1 MNNLSFFKI
10 INYKKILSL
19 QNIICLIIASIIF
32 FIDRVSKIKIIE
44 KLENQNKIFINDFI
58 NYELVWNT
66 GIGFGLLNY
75 NAGYFYNIIS
85 FIIFSVI
92 IFITFILF
100 KEEKNEKYLLA
111 LILGGAIGNFYD
123 RVTYYAVPDFID
135 LHIKELHWFTFNIAD
150 IFITIG
156 IVLILIKEIFMKK
169 NNKN

>member
-19 QNIICLIIASIIF
+19 QNIISLIIASIIF

-66 GIGFGLLNY
+66 GIGIGLLNY

-169 NNKN
+169 NDKN

>member
-1 MNNLSFFKI
+1 
-10 INYKKILSL
+10 
-19 QNIICLIIASIIF
+19 
-32 FIDRVSKIKIIE
+32 
-44 KLENQNKIFINDFI
+44 
-58 NYELVWNT
+58 
-66 GIGFGLLNY
+66 
-75 NAGYFYNIIS
+75 
-85 FIIFSVI
+85 
-92 IFITFILF
+92 LF

-169 NNKN
+169 NDKN